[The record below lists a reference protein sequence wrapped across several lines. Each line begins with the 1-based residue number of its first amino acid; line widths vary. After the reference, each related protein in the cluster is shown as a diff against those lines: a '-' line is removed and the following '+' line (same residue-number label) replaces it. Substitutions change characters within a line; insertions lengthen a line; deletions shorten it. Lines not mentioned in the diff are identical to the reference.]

1 MRYNIN
7 DFELVKFFSYTSTI
21 PYNKCIVDVR
31 DDYNKLFPNILNE
44 FKTFYAALIEE
55 AENVTKYMKPNYW
68 SYFSDNKTV
77 FKIRRKKDGKIFY
90 IGRYDWRYSLGT
102 GVHQYD
108 GTQFDFETMNQ
119 IGDYKDNYIENYFE
133 EV

>member
-21 PYNKCIVDVR
+21 PYNKCIISVQ
-31 DDYNKLFPNILNE
+31 DDNTWLPNIIEE
-44 FKTFYAALIEE
+44 FKMFYTALVEE
-55 AENVTKYMKPNYW
+55 AENVTKYMRPRLW
-68 SYFSDNKTV
+68 AYFSDNKTV

-90 IGRYDWRYSLGT
+90 IGRYDFRYSLGT
-102 GVHQYD
+102 AVHQYD
-108 GTQFDFETMNQ
+108 GTQFDFETMSR
-119 IGDYKDNYIENYFE
+119 IGDYRDNYIENYRE